1 MKHSKIKGPAFRAKT
16 PTAGSRGTPT
26 LEQAAQPGLVMEEK
40 GILYGQGGWDRP
52 RPPTDPELRGKALL
66 GSARGHSPPGEW
78 VRIGLGEAE
87 PGARPRS
94 KGALRPCAGS
104 MGSEARQQGCTPW
117 AALWPAA
124 GPWAL
129 GLGLGLSGGHTSIS
143 AGLRGKAFSDLG
155 LEREAVI
162 MVISVG

>member
-16 PTAGSRGTPT
+16 PTAGSQGTPT

-78 VRIGLGEAE
+78 AQIGLREAE
-87 PGARPRS
+87 LGAGPRS
-94 KGALRPCAGS
+94 RGPCSLVRGA
-104 MGSEARQQGCTPW
+104 
-117 AALWPAA
+117 
-124 GPWAL
+124 
-129 GLGLGLSGGHTSIS
+129 
-143 AGLRGKAFSDLG
+143 
-155 LEREAVI
+155 
-162 MVISVG
+162 